1 MTYDEINN
9 LYFSWIEKLISN
21 DEMKASDYRK
31 LLSFLNDIQ
40 FDYLIPMDDN
50 RIADGIDLRYRFG
63 YDTEIPYAQ
72 IATYLDIRQ
81 ASVLEVMVALS
92 LRIEEQFIDGDDVGN
107 WFWIMI
113 ANLGLDEY
121 NDLHFNKAE
130 VDRIIKKFL
139 KRDYEKNGRG
149 SLFITNDRNKDMRQ
163 IEIWSQMHLYLNE
176 FVFS

>member
-1 MTYDEINN
+1 MTYDEMND

-21 DEMKASDYRK
+21 DEMKASDYGK
-31 LLSFLNDIQ
+31 LISFLNDIQ

-72 IATYLDIRQ
+72 IATYLDIRP

-121 NDLHFNKAE
+121 KNLYFNKAE

-149 SLFITNDRNKDMRQ
+149 SLFITNDRNKDMRH
-163 IEIWSQMHLYLNE
+163 IEIWDQMHLYLNE

>member
-72 IATYLDIRQ
+72 IATYLDIRP

-113 ANLGLDEY
+113 ANLGLAEY
-121 NDLHFNKAE
+121 KDLYFNKAE

-163 IEIWSQMHLYLNE
+163 IEIWDQMHLYLNE

>member
-1 MTYDEINN
+1 MTYDEMND

-21 DEMKASDYRK
+21 DEMTASDYRK

-63 YDTEIPYAQ
+63 YDAEIPYAQ
-72 IATYLDIRQ
+72 IATYLDIRP

-121 NDLHFNKAE
+121 KDLYFNKAE

-163 IEIWSQMHLYLNE
+163 IEIWDQMHLYLNE

>member
-1 MTYDEINN
+1 MTYDEMND

-21 DEMKASDYRK
+21 DEMKASEYKK
-31 LLSFLNDIQ
+31 LISFLNDIQ

-50 RIADGIDLRYRFG
+50 RIADGINLRYRFG

-72 IATYLDIRQ
+72 IATYLDIRP

-121 NDLHFNKAE
+121 KDLYFNKAE

-163 IEIWSQMHLYLNE
+163 IEIWDQMHLYLNE

>member
-63 YDTEIPYAQ
+63 YDTEIPYSQ
-72 IATYLDIRQ
+72 IATYLDIRP

-113 ANLGLDEY
+113 ANLGLAEY
-121 NDLHFNKAE
+121 KDLYFNKAE

-163 IEIWSQMHLYLNE
+163 IEIWDQMHLYLNE

>member
-1 MTYDEINN
+1 MND

-21 DEMKASDYRK
+21 DEMKASDSGK
-31 LLSFLNDIQ
+31 LISLLNDIQ

-72 IATYLDIRQ
+72 IATYLDIRP

-121 NDLHFNKAE
+121 KDLYFNKAE
-130 VDRIIKKFL
+130 VDRIVKKFL

-163 IEIWSQMHLYLNE
+163 IEIWDQMHLYLNE

>member
-1 MTYDEINN
+1 MTYDEMND

-21 DEMKASDYRK
+21 DEMKASDYGK
-31 LLSFLNDIQ
+31 LISFLNDIQ

-72 IATYLDIRQ
+72 IATYLDIRP

-121 NDLHFNKAE
+121 KDLYFNKAE
-130 VDRIIKKFL
+130 VDRIVKKFL

-163 IEIWSQMHLYLNE
+163 IEIWDQMHLYLNE

>member
-9 LYFSWIEKLISN
+9 LYFSWIEKLMSN

-72 IATYLDIRQ
+72 IATYLDIRP
-81 ASVLEVMVALS
+81 ASILEVMVALS
-92 LRIEEQFIDGDDVGN
+92 LRIEEQFIDGDNVGN

-121 NDLHFNKAE
+121 KDLYFNKAE

-163 IEIWSQMHLYLNE
+163 IEIWDQMHLYLNE

>member
-1 MTYDEINN
+1 MTYVEMED
-9 LYFSWIEKLISN
+9 LYFKWIEEIISN
-21 DEMKASDYRK
+21 DEVEASNYRK
-31 LLSFLNDIQ
+31 LLTFLNDIQ

-50 RIADGIDLRYRFG
+50 RVVDGVELRYRFG
-63 YDTEIPYAQ
+63 YESCIPYPE
-72 IATYLDIRQ
+72 IATYLDIKP

-92 LRIEEQFIDGDDVGN
+92 LRIEEQFIAGDNIGR

-113 ANLGLDEY
+113 ENLGLRSYD
-121 NDLHFNKAE
+121 DLYFNKAE

-149 SLFITNDRNKDMRQ
+149 SLFITNNRNKDMRN
-163 IEIWSQMHLYLNE
+163 IEIGDQMHLYLNE